1 MSGKRIRIL
10 VLCTG
15 NSCRSQM
22 AEGFFRHY
30 GRAKVDVFSAG
41 TEPKGVNPTAVR
53 VMNEAGIDISG
64 HISNHVR
71 EYVDQKFDYVITVC
85 DNAAR
90 NCPRFPGEGTK
101 LHWPFDD
108 PAEAMGT
115 EEEVLA
121 VFRRVRDDIG
131 IRIKSWLEK
140 SKGPAHQGSKQEGSG
155 WLPPAESDPKY

>member
-1 MSGKRIRIL
+1 MRNRMSAKRIRIL

-30 GRAKVDVFSAG
+30 GGQSVDVFSAG
-41 TEPKGVNPTAVR
+41 TEPKGVNPITVR
-53 VMNEAGIDISG
+53 VMNEIGADISAQT
-64 HISNHVR
+64 SNHAR
-71 EYVDQKFDYVITVC
+71 EYVDQTFDYVITVC

-108 PAEAMGT
+108 PAEAIGSDAD
-115 EEEVLA
+115 VLNQ
-121 VFRRVRDDIG
+121 FRRVRDEIG
-131 IRIKSWLEK
+131 AKTKDWLAGT
-140 SKGPAHQGSKQEGSG
+140 SR
-155 WLPPAESDPKY
+155 